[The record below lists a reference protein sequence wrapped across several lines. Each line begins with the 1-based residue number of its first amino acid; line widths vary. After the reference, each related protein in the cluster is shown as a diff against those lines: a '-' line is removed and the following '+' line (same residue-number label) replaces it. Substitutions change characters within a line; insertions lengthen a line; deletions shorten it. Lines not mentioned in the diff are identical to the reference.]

1 MRASRSRSLSFS
13 PFWAINAEIYQ
24 SHDFRINYIFK
35 RMALKWYLFH
45 ERVTV
50 LTSMLQ
56 YAVNEP
62 VMNLVYANN
71 GPVADMLSLVRN

>member
-1 MRASRSRSLSFS
+1 
-13 PFWAINAEIYQ
+13 
-24 SHDFRINYIFK
+24 
-35 RMALKWYLFH
+35 MALKWYLFH